1 MILKGSAIAQQVRK
15 AEASLWCV
23 LVFGDDAGVV
33 SDTADQVAAT
43 WSKAA
48 STNANPLILDDDEI
62 RREPALLY
70 SRIETASLLGDVDIV
85 RVRTSGEKISQPVL
99 DLVAQA
105 DEAGV
110 PFSNKL
116 ILLNGSLNKR
126 SKLRST
132 IEASK
137 TAAAIHVFSDTDQ
150 SIRDLVQSKLEA
162 DGVTIDLDALDRFT
176 SQLPGHRGLANQET
190 EKLAL
195 FGRGLSRPVSLD
207 DIRQLSLTD
216 ADSSVREM
224 VQYALDG
231 DGPACLAEY
240 ERVTESGTSAISV
253 LRLLEMEIKRLMQ
266 ARSLMGTGGNI
277 GMKLKPPVW
286 QSEWPA
292 FRSRLDR
299 WSAPA
304 LTRLLGAVHDHEQQ
318 AKESGPAAEA
328 ALRVLLLNVVKSAAG
343 RSRTP
348 AAR

>member
-15 AEASLWCV
+15 ADPALWCV
-23 LVFGDDAGVV
+23 LVFGDDDGVV
-33 SDTADQVAAT
+33 SDTAEQVAAAWAKT
-43 WSKAA
+43 SE
-48 STNANPLILDDDEI
+48 SGANTLTLDDDDI

-70 SRIETASLLGDVDIV
+70 TRIETASLLGEIDII
-85 RVRTSGEKISQPVL
+85 RVRTSGEKISKPVL

-105 DEAGV
+105 DGAGA
-110 PFSNKL
+110 PFANKL
-116 ILLNGSLNKR
+116 VVLNGALNKR
-126 SKLRST
+126 SKLRSA
-132 IEASK
+132 IEAAK
-137 TAAAIHVFSDTDQ
+137 TAATLHVFSDTDQ
-150 SIRDLVQSKLEA
+150 SVRDLVQSKLEA
-162 DGVTIDLDALDRFT
+162 DGVTIDMDALDRFT

-195 FGRGLSRPVSLD
+195 FGRGLSRPVSLE
-207 DIRQLSLTD
+207 DIRRLSLTD
-216 ADSSVREM
+216 AESNVREM
-224 VQYALDG
+224 VQFALDG
-231 DGPACLAEY
+231 DGEACLSAH
-240 ERVTESGTSAISV
+240 ERVVESGTSAISV
-253 LRLLEMEIKRLMQ
+253 LRLLEMEVKRLMQ

-304 LTRLLGAVHDHEQQ
+304 LTRLLGAVYDHEKQ
-318 AKESGPAAEA
+318 AKESGPAADA

-343 RSRTP
+343 RARTP